1 MMMTRRQ
8 MIAALSAVPSLATH
22 DPLFAAL
29 SAALS
34 SPGERVTSAVS
45 YPGVSY
51 RDYFR
56 CLPNVLEELAARAYE
71 TRNQQIAA
79 LTAPAAVR
87 RRQQWSRETFWK
99 LVGGEPERTQL
110 NLRTVGGF
118 EREHYRVEK
127 LLYES
132 QPNLYV
138 SANLY
143 IPKSY
148 KPPFPG
154 ILFQMGHTMNGKAGD
169 TYQRCCQGLA
179 QLGYLVLGFDPM
191 GQGER
196 IYYPDASG
204 IKSRIAHH
212 DEEHSHAGRQMLLV
226 GDSATRMQTWDAVRS
241 LDVLAS
247 HPLVDPKRIGAT
259 GQSGG
264 ATASMFL
271 A

>member
-8 MIAALSAVPSLATH
+8 MIAALSAIPPLAAH
-22 DPLFAAL
+22 GPLFAAL
-29 SAALS
+29 SAAPS
-34 SPGERVTSAVS
+34 SPGGRVASAAS

-56 CLPNVLEELAARAYE
+56 CLPDFLDELAVRAYE
-71 TRNQQIAA
+71 ARNQKIAA
-79 LTAPAAVR
+79 LTTPAAVR

-99 LVGGEPERTQL
+99 LVGGEPERTPL

-148 KPPFPG
+148 K
-154 ILFQMGHTMNGKAGD
+154 
-169 TYQRCCQGLA
+169 
-179 QLGYLVLGFDPM
+179 
-191 GQGER
+191 
-196 IYYPDASG
+196 
-204 IKSRIAHH
+204 
-212 DEEHSHAGRQMLLV
+212 
-226 GDSATRMQTWDAVRS
+226 
-241 LDVLAS
+241 
-247 HPLVDPKRIGAT
+247 
-259 GQSGG
+259 
-264 ATASMFL
+264 
-271 A
+271 